1 MVVVFNRRK
10 RRMAL
15 KSSMVKLRN
24 PLPLN
29 VLFYTVHLSSYNTT
43 FGHILAY
50 LEKGPEY
57 V

>member
-43 FGHILAY
+43 FGHRLAY